1 MFSQSVKKIGITN
14 VGRQVPKPGVV
25 YPIIRLPQNYAHTIG
40 EEISIYETEFGG
52 GQSFLIVFEK
62 GVVHPVAQP
71 IVQPVTQP
79 VEKSVQLVALFFNN
93 KMTDVI
99 EHQRTWACGLAGYD
113 VALTWRRS
121 GVQISSSPL
130 KNFIF

>member
-1 MFSQSVKKIGITN
+1 MPTPSVKKIGTTK

-25 YPIIRLPQNYAHTIG
+25 YPTIRLPQNCAHIIG
-40 EEISIYETEFGG
+40 EDVSIYATEFGG
-52 GQSFLIVFEK
+52 RQSFLIVFEK
-62 GVVHPVAQP
+62 GVA
-71 IVQPVTQP
+71 QP
-79 VEKSVQLVALFFNN
+79 VEKSAQSVALFFNN

-99 EHQRTWACGLAGYD
+99 EHQRTRACGLVGYD

-130 KNFIF
+130 KFLFLDSISNYK